1 MLRDEHLLYPRAAVN
16 DDMTG
21 ENKITDCENDARF
34 KIRDS
39 QSTRTVTAV
48 TAARVEPLVCYVR
61 TYGTDTQ
68 PKPKPKTSNFKIFVT
83 H

>member
-68 PKPKPKTSNFKIFVT
+68 PKPKPKTSN
-83 H
+83 